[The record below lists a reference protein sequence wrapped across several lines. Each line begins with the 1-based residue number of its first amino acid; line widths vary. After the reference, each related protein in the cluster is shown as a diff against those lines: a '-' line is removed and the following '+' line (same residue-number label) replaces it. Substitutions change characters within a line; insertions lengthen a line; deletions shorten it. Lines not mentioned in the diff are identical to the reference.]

1 MNNVSSDIARK
12 IKLRKVLMI
21 VFSLSFIILIC
32 GILNTIFEDG
42 NESVNSVRLVQAEN
56 DTAVLDTAVLHK
68 ENPRELHRNKTDK
81 KIRLFGAFVL
91 CVLIFSSFAADLIF
105 VRCPCCSKHISY
117 SVTPS
122 QCDKCGTSFKFEE
135 QKR

>member
-1 MNNVSSDIARK
+1 MNNISSDIARK

-42 NESVNSVRLVQAEN
+42 NESVNSVKLIQSEA
-56 DTAVLDTAVLHK
+56 DAAVLDTAVLQK
-68 ENPRELHRNKTDK
+68 ENPRELHHNKTDK
-81 KIRLFGAFVL
+81 KIRLFGAFIL
-91 CVLIFSSFAADLIF
+91 CVLMFGSFAADFIF
-105 VRCPCCSKHISY
+105 VCCPCCSKHIPY
-117 SVTPS
+117 SITPAR
-122 QCDKCGTSFKFEE
+122 CGNCGTSFNFEE